1 VAEGEQS
8 GDGDQV
14 TAGPLDRGGRGTDR
28 GAGVD
33 RVVDD
38 RYAAVGDRVGAGQD
52 VRSRD
57 ARGPGELCVQ
67 GLGDQLGRV
76 RAADER
82 AADHLRVVATQQVG
96 QRVGVRPE
104 RARSREQGV
113 QVEPEVAVVARLVRE
128 VAAPDREEI

>member
-1 VAEGEQS
+1 
-8 GDGDQV
+8 V
-14 TAGPLDRGGRGTDR
+14 TAGVLDRGGRGTDR

-38 RYAAVGDRVGAGQD
+38 RYAAAGDRAGAGED
-52 VRSRD
+52 VRAGD
-57 ARGPGELCVQ
+57 ARGPGELRVE

-82 AADHLRVVATQQVG
+82 AADHLRVVATQQVR

-113 QVEPEVAVVARLVRE
+113 EVEPEVAVVARLVRE
-128 VAAPDREEI
+128 VAATGREEV